1 MVVYSDELCHHGI
14 LGMKWGVRRY
24 QNPDGTLTVKGRARY
39 AKVASSE
46 RLQKRDTREAK
57 RIYRKN
63 MNEHATYAAGYENVK
78 NRQLNKFNKFVEKA
92 IKAREKGDNAKA
104 QKYDE
109 KATDALVKVQKS
121 LSSAALSIQAAEW
134 NSKKIQDIDGG
145 KIKAGR
151 DFIVQR
157 DYNAYVLPFAAYVTR
172 ESKII
177 NSDGTY
183 NTEMNLFKPKIKR

>member
-14 LGMKWGVRRY
+14 LGMKWGIRRY

-63 MNEHATYAAGYENVK
+63 MNEHSTYASGYENVK
-78 NRQLNKFNKFVEKA
+78 NRQLNKYDKLIAKS
-92 IKAREKGDNAKA
+92 IKAREKGDNVKA
-104 QKYDE
+104 QKYD
-109 KATDALVKVQKS
+109 ANASAILRKVQQNMS
-121 LSSAALSIQAAEW
+121 MAAQSIYAAEW
-134 NSKKIQDIDGG
+134 NSKKIQDIDSG

-157 DYNAYVLPFAAYVTR
+157 DYNAYVLPFAVYVTR
-172 ESKII
+172 ESKIV
-177 NSDGTY
+177 NKDGTY
-183 NTEMNLFKPKIKR
+183 NTEANLFKPKIKR